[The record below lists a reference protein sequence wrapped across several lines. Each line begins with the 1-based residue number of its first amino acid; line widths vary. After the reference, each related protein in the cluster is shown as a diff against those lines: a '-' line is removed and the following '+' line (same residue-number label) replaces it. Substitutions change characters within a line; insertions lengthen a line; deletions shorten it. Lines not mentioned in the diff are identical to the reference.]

1 MSRLA
6 APTPANHAVAP
17 LVLGLPTTGALR
29 ASDETP
35 LPFMTPGQWRVLVNR
50 HVLES
55 RHQRVSLA
63 LMAVSLDG
71 VQLHRGG
78 NAGQLADAPMAEVV
92 LNLIAR
98 RLRGRVRQTDRV
110 VRIGADC
117 IGVVLAGGDATLLN
131 SIRQRIAPALAGTCR
146 IGKSQLAQAQVSTRS
161 AVYPDQGCTG
171 EALLH
176 ALGTMAEP
184 ARC

>member
-6 APTPANHAVAP
+6 APTPSNHAVAP
-17 LVLGLPTTGALR
+17 LVLGLPTGAALR
-29 ASDETP
+29 SSEETP

-55 RHQRVSLA
+55 RHQRASLA

-71 VQLHRGG
+71 VQLHRSD
-78 NAGQLADAPMAEVV
+78 NAGEAADAPMAEVV
-92 LNLIAR
+92 LSLIAR

-110 VRIGADC
+110 VRIGVDR
-117 IGVVLAGGDATLLN
+117 IGVVLAGGDTTLLN
-131 SIRQRIAPALAGTCR
+131 SIQQRIAPALAGTCR
-146 IGKSQLAQAQVSTRS
+146 IGKSLLAQAQVSTRT
-161 AVYPDQGCTG
+161 AVYPEQGSTG